1 MSEHIK
7 TTIEIGEYY
16 NNLCEVEGID
26 PALIGDYE
34 RKCWVSLSWLKEQIN
49 NEIKTI
55 DEQTLSMHEFGARD
69 ALRWVVIK
77 VLEDKL

>member
-7 TTIEIGEYY
+7 TGIQLKIENECGLLSDES
-16 NNLCEVEGID
+16 E
-26 PALIGDYE
+26 
-34 RKCWVSLSWLKEQIN
+34 WVSLSWLKEQIN

>member
-7 TTIEIGEYY
+7 NLIELMEMLQKPKMLSS
-16 NNLCEVEGID
+16 NED
-26 PALIGDYE
+26 DY
-34 RKCWVSLSWLKEQIN
+34 KWVSLSWLKEQIN

-69 ALRWVVIK
+69 ALRWVIK
-77 VLEDKL
+77 KLLEG